1 MTDSTTEKPGGSDVA
16 AVKKLGEAREQI
28 LAELRKTIVG
38 MEEVID
44 ESLIAIF
51 ARGHVLLE
59 GLLRNRFSDPG
70 VPGRLS
76 GGVGGGANVTSAL
89 PSRKTCG
96 KRLPTSPFRK
106 CNHGKQGRARLRRVS
121 LLSDIHRPCR
131 RSGVSVGQCWPTNP
145 DSW

>member
-76 GGVGGGANVTSAL
+76 GGDGGGANTFLIAID
-89 PSRKTCG
+89 TG
-96 KRLPTSPFRK
+96 
-106 CNHGKQGRARLRRVS
+106 G
-121 LLSDIHRPCR
+121 
-131 RSGVSVGQCWPTNP
+131 
-145 DSW
+145 